1 MDEGLDLGGEMEEQE
16 DLSQGGELGNT
27 EFWKDLPDEILEDL
41 YYQLDQPGATM
52 GLEDDDINNSTPMVD
67 ADLIS
72 GMALR
77 HRSGVKEEDG
87 EEEGE
92 GAVDPRHVMHG
103 EDEEGDEEV
112 ETGERQLQPKMVIPP
127 PQPVISQD
135 QAKARLV
142 IDQVHALYQSQEQ
155 QLDQM
160 RQIQQQLILQP
171 QKEGI
176 RQLQEQQWKLN
187 QQIELELKEVQALH
201 RSVILDPPALH
212 QLRMLLQR
220 LKIQQQKIE
229 LFRQEL
235 QLVLNPR
242 SPPPCIAALVL
253 TDQPT
258 PQVLFKGKTLED
270 SYVLILL
277 TGSNVNVQ
285 TISKVR
291 AILVADEK
299 SWKTKKPIENETQ
312 NMDPMKRISIFHNI
326 KLNVS
331 TRMSMVYL
339 KFGVQV
345 QLAGD
350 GGTHAIESAGSS
362 PIIVIT
368 NESQWCDAAGKLL
381 LFEAFGGQAEIP
393 WQHLANVTHTHFLK
407 ATRQEPGRPSRR
419 LNHGEYQYLHYKF
432 FSGQLSVTQ
441 QQASK
446 FWVWFGQVVQ
456 ALRFKRHIANLWF
469 TGLIYGFITKA
480 VCNGLL
486 SNEEVG
492 TFIIRFSEG
501 YPGLFAIAYV
511 DDDPYDRVK
520 HYLVKPEDIS
530 SNKSLPDFLREKP
543 QFTLLNQLDPQTGEL
558 RKFAKDAVLKGYYAK
573 RKGHKPTNGYVLL

>member
-1 MDEGLDLGGEMEEQE
+1 
-16 DLSQGGELGNT
+16 
-27 EFWKDLPDEILEDL
+27 
-41 YYQLDQPGATM
+41 
-52 GLEDDDINNSTPMVD
+52 
-67 ADLIS
+67 
-72 GMALR
+72 
-77 HRSGVKEEDG
+77 
-87 EEEGE
+87 
-92 GAVDPRHVMHG
+92 
-103 EDEEGDEEV
+103 
-112 ETGERQLQPKMVIPP
+112 
-127 PQPVISQD
+127 
-135 QAKARLV
+135 
-142 IDQVHALYQSQEQ
+142 
-155 QLDQM
+155 M
-160 RQIQQQLILQP
+160 RQVQQQLILNP

-187 QQIELELKEVQALH
+187 QQIELELKEVQTLH

-270 SYVLILL
+270 SYVLVLL
-277 TGSNVNVQ
+277 SGSNVSIQN
-285 TISKVR
+285 ISKVK

-299 SWKTKKPIENETQ
+299 SWKTKKPIENEIQ
-312 NMDPMKRISIFHNI
+312 SMDPMKRVSLFHNI

-345 QLAGD
+345 QLAHD

-381 LFEAFGGQAEIP
+381 LFEAFGGQNEIP

-407 ATRQEPGRPSRR
+407 ATRQDPGRPSRR

-432 FSGQLSVTQ
+432 FGGQLNVTQ
-441 QQASK
+441 PQAGR
-446 FWVWFGQVVQ
+446 FWSWFGQVVQ

-469 TGLIYGFITKA
+469 TGLIYGFITKS

-486 SNEEVG
+486 KNEEVG
-492 TFIIRFSEG
+492 TFIIRFSES

-511 DDDPYDRVK
+511 DDDPYEKVK

-543 QFTLLNQLDPQTGEL
+543 QFLWLNQLDPATGEL
-558 RKFAKDAVLKGYYAK
+558 RKFTKDSVLKDYYSK
-573 RKGHKPTNGYVLL
+573 RTPKQPSNGYVLL